1 MGGKMKIINEKNTA
15 DSIYR
20 TQFTFLIKHLV
31 VCLGSGLIV
40 LLAIATV
47 TFFAMQQMPGDPAL
61 AIIGGLNPTAEAIA
75 AVTKEYGLDQP
86 LYVQYGIYLSH
97 LLQGDLG
104 ISYSQRLPVVEVI
117 AQQAGATFELILA
130 AIALTWI
137 LVLAWTLTTAGRRR
151 WVSNLGSTVE
161 TVLASLPPFWLAII
175 LLAVFAFNLR
185 LFPVAGSD
193 SLHSLIL
200 PAFALALPLAGF
212 VGQVTRQSL
221 EITLEQPFILTARL
235 RGLSDWSVRWR
246 HALRHS
252 LLPGISLTGWA
263 IGALASGSVVIEVIF
278 SRKGLGRQLFQ
289 AVQSQDMPLVVG
301 ITLVVA
307 LVYVLVNILVD
318 ILYHLVDPRLKGANA

>member
-1 MGGKMKIINEKNTA
+1 MKIIKPNSES
-15 DSIYR
+15 DSIYNER
-20 TQFTFLIKHLV
+20 LISTLRYLA
-31 VCLGSGLIV
+31 VCLGSGALV
-40 LLAIATV
+40 LLIIATV
-47 TFFAMQQMPGDPAL
+47 TFFAMQQMPGDPAISIL
-61 AIIGGLNPTAEAIA
+61 GGLNPTAEAIA
-75 AVTKEYGLDQP
+75 EVKREYGLDQP
-86 LYVQYGIYLSH
+86 LYVQYWIYLSH

-104 ISYSQRLPVVEVI
+104 ISYSQRLPVVHVI
-117 AQQAGATFELILA
+117 AQQAGATFELIVA
-130 AIALTWI
+130 ALVMTWA

-151 WVSNLGSTVE
+151 WISHLGSTVE
-161 TVLASLPPFWLAII
+161 TILAALPPFWLAIL

-200 PAFALALPLAGF
+200 PALALALPLAGF

-221 EITLEQPFILTARL
+221 EITLEQPFILSARL

-252 LLPGISLTGWA
+252 LLPGISLSGWA

-278 SRKGLGRQLFQ
+278 SRQGLGRQLFQ

-307 LVYVLVNILVD
+307 LTYVLVNILVD
-318 ILYHLVDPRLKGANA
+318 LLYHLVDPRLKGETA

>member
-1 MGGKMKIINEKNTA
+1 MKIITTENQEN
-15 DSIYR
+15 SIYKER
-20 TQFTFLIKHLV
+20 ALFLLRHLAI
-31 VCLGSGLIV
+31 CIGSGALV
-40 LLAIATV
+40 LWAIATI

-61 AIIGGLNPTAEAIA
+61 AILGGLNPTAEAIA
-75 AVTKEYGLDQP
+75 AVTREYGLDQP
-86 LYVQYGIYLSH
+86 LYMQYWIYLSH

-104 ISYSQRLPVVEVI
+104 ISYSQRLPVIHVI
-117 AQQAGATFELILA
+117 AQQAGATFELIVA
-130 AIALTWI
+130 AILLTWI
-137 LVLAWTLTTAGRRR
+137 LVLVWTLSTAARRS
-151 WVSNLGSTVE
+151 WVSRFGSTVE
-161 TVLASLPPFWLAII
+161 TIFAALPPFWLAII

-193 SLHSLIL
+193 SLHSLFL

-212 VGQVTRQSL
+212 IGQVTRQSL
-221 EITLEQPFILTARL
+221 EITLEQPFILSARL

-252 LLPGISLTGWA
+252 LLPGISLSGWA

-307 LVYVLVNILVD
+307 LTYVLINILVD
-318 ILYHLVDPRLKGANA
+318 VLYHLVDPRLKGETA